1 MPESSESP
9 AAPLLRHFLAPMDK
23 WLSDP
28 ATEEVCLN
36 RPGEA
41 WIRRHGVF
49 MRHDVPLGLMQCEA
63 IAILAGSLRRQNV
76 GPEAPLLAAELPDGE
91 RLQACLFPVVPQ
103 GTCALTLRKPDSRVI
118 SPDEAAPRYDSAGM
132 NRANDEQRSRD
143 MAELLALYDA
153 GEFIPFLVGCVHA
166 RLNIFLT
173 GATGSGKTS
182 LEKTLVAAIDPA
194 ERLITI
200 EDTAEL
206 TVTQPNHLRLLF
218 RRDDKAADVV
228 DADTLL
234 QACLRLRPD
243 RVFVGELRGREA
255 WTFAREVMTG
265 HPGAISTIHGSD
277 ATTAFRQF
285 FILCRGHPAAAGL
298 DHHTL
303 ATLLSDVVDVIVPLR
318 EQRGAFDKRHVG
330 HVWFCADAAR
340 RGETAADLLK
350 E

>member
-1 MPESSESP
+1 MPEIFESP
-9 AAPLLRHFLAPMDK
+9 AAPLLRHFLQPLDE
-23 WLSDP
+23 WRLDS
-28 ATEEVCLN
+28 ATEEICIN
-36 RPGEA
+36 GPDTA
-41 WIRRHGVF
+41 WVRQRGAFTRHA
-49 MRHDVPLGLMQCEA
+49 VPLGLMRCEA
-63 IAILAGSLRRQNV
+63 IAILAGSLRRQNI

-103 GTCALTLRKPDSRVI
+103 GTCGLTLRKPDKHVI
-118 SPDEAAPRYDSAGM
+118 HPDEAAPRYESAGM
-132 NRANDEQRSRD
+132 SRANSERRSRN

-153 GEFIPFLVGCVHA
+153 EEFIPFLVGCVRA
-166 RLNIFLT
+166 RLNILLT

-206 TVTQPNHLRLLF
+206 VITQPNHLRLLF
-218 RRDDKAADVV
+218 RRDDKAADIV
-228 DADTLL
+228 DAETLL
-234 QACLRLRPD
+234 QACLRHRPD
-243 RVFVGELRGREA
+243 RVFVGELRGREG

-285 FILCRGHPAAAGL
+285 LILCRGHPAAAGL
-298 DHHTL
+298 DHRTL

-318 EQRGAFDKRHVG
+318 EERGAFTKRHVG
-330 HVWFCADAAR
+330 HVWFSADAAR
-340 RGETAADLLK
+340 RGESAADLLK